1 MEDLPSITGVTAGT
15 GADIPVVNIS
25 RGGALLRTR
34 WRFASGEKI
43 RLHIRIAD
51 DDISLSGYALRS
63 SVSTSKR
70 PPRYDTAVVFSLVL
84 PVLDREPEPS
94 PSAPKTAVLQF
105 PRPGTPSGDGKA
117 FCQFES
123 DADSAMIGAFLAI
136 DFYIDQDTEPGEMF
150 ELNNW

>member
-1 MEDLPSITGVTAGT
+1 MEDLPSITGVTSGAGD
-15 GADIPVVNIS
+15 DIPVVNIS

-34 WRFASGEKI
+34 WRFASGATI
-43 RLHIRIAD
+43 RLHIGIAD
-51 DDISLSGYALRS
+51 DDISLSGFVLRS

-70 PPRYDTAVVFSLVL
+70 PPRYDTAVLFSLAL
-84 PVLDREPEPS
+84 PVLDGGSEPL

-105 PRPGTPSGDGKA
+105 PPLGTPSGDEKE

-123 DADSAMIGAFLAI
+123 DADSAVIGAFLAI
-136 DFYIDQDTEPGEMF
+136 DFYNEQDTKPGEML